1 MRRISI
7 INRLYL
13 SILFFF
19 VAILT
24 GINNHYLYS
33 YIGYETLEEQHV
45 LLNLVQNQF
54 NSCLSKDLSGDLCV
68 DLMLLSLRDTKLTSE
83 LEISKDGKR
92 LFSNR
97 LDIFTERKEVHST
110 HTISYQQHEIKLS
123 LWKRPTPPIMASVFQ
138 SMTFSFPELIQ
149 RVIDEDWKGAKSFFF
164 TVAWP
169 RSRPA
174 FWLAVFS
181 LFLFRVAWLR
191 EQVLKR
197 LLHIREEEVSVAR
210 NELKELNNKLGELG
224 LAKEI
229 NEEELLK
236 AERNIKKL
244 RLSLKNTHHIDQN
257 EINHLEQ
264 ELEKESQF
272 ALELIQENEDLSEEL
287 KKIQEA
293 TVKKDRQIQ
302 KDEESLSNA
311 SSTEKLRVKKKIYE
325 ALIRNPVISN
335 HNHSIR
341 VYQGKHHSKTFVQQ
355 VARNLEKNNFLRE
368 QIMAVYSIRYNRKL
382 RGKMVVTMDEHSKNY
397 VANIYDYCDE
407 GFGAQLDLG
416 TSKVWEACLKA
427 KCIINLSDLFKKYE
441 LRIHDNTEMPI
452 ET

>member
-1 MRRISI
+1 MRQISI

-13 SILFFF
+13 LILFFF

-33 YIGYETLEEQHV
+33 YIGFETLDEQHV

-54 NSCLSKDLSGDLCV
+54 NSCLSKDFDGELCV
-68 DLMLLSLRDTKLTSE
+68 DLMLSSLRDTKLTSE
-83 LEISKDGKR
+83 LEVSKDGKR

-97 LDIFTERKEVHST
+97 LDVFTERSEVHST
-110 HTISYQQHEIKLS
+110 NVISYQQHEIKLS
-123 LWKRPTPPIMASVFQ
+123 LFKRPTPPIVSSVVK
-138 SMTFSFPELIQ
+138 SMTFSLPELIQ
-149 RVIDEDWKGAKSFFF
+149 RLIDEDWAGARSFFF

-197 LLHIREEEVSVAR
+197 LLNVREKEVSTAR
-210 NELKELNNKLGELG
+210 NVLKELNNKLGDLG

-244 RLSLKNTHHIDQN
+244 RLSLKNAHNIDQH
-257 EINHLEQ
+257 EINHLEH

-287 KKIQEA
+287 KTIQKA

-302 KDEESLSNA
+302 KDEETLASS
-311 SSTEKLRVKKKIYE
+311 SSTEKLRIKNKIYE
-325 ALIRNPVISN
+325 ALIKNPDISN
-335 HNHSIR
+335 RNHAIK
-341 VYQGKHHSKTFVQQ
+341 VYQGKHHSKTFVQH
-355 VARNLEKNNFLRE
+355 VAR
-368 QIMAVYSIRYNRKL
+368 S
-382 RGKMVVTMDEHSKNY
+382 
-397 VANIYDYCDE
+397 
-407 GFGAQLDLG
+407 LD
-416 TSKVWEACLKA
+416 
-427 KCIINLSDLFKKYE
+427 
-441 LRIHDNTEMPI
+441 
-452 ET
+452 